1 MVSISNLKKL
11 SFLVYGLGLTG
22 QSVVNFFKKKKIKNY
37 EVWDDIKKNLYKK
50 KRSKNI
56 SKTLQKVDYI
66 ILSPG
71 INIQNINNK
80 KKLLKYKKK

>member
-37 EVWDDIKKNLYKK
+37 EVWDDIKKIYTKK
-50 KRSKNI
+50 KIVKILKNF
-56 SKTLQKVDYI
+56 QKVDYI
-66 ILSPG
+66 ILS
-71 INIQNINNK
+71 QE
-80 KKLLKYKKK
+80 

>member
-11 SFLVYGLGLTG
+11 SFLVYGLGITG

-37 EVWDDIKKNLYKK
+37 EVWDDVKKNLYKK
-50 KRSKNI
+50 RRSKNI
-56 SKTLQKVDYI
+56 SKTLRKVDYI

-71 INIQNINNK
+71 INIKNIYNK
-80 KKLLKYKKK
+80 KNY

>member
-50 KRSKNI
+50 KR
-56 SKTLQKVDYI
+56 Y
-66 ILSPG
+66 
-71 INIQNINNK
+71 
-80 KKLLKYKKK
+80 